1 MSKCTIWC
9 QDKSLKTYCTNWC
22 QDKSLKTYC
31 DDQCEVAYL
40 KEKLKEAREVLCE
53 YIERRER
60 CNSEV
65 CMNSLYDLREQLK
78 EKGE

>member
-1 MSKCTIWC
+1 MSKAMELAISY
-9 QDKSLKTYCTNWC
+9 K
-22 QDKSLKTYC
+22 
-31 DDQCEVAYL
+31 
-40 KEKLKEAREVLCE
+40 KEIKALERQLAEAREVLCE